1 MDSIIFKGNVIG
13 MLMYI
18 IPALML
24 FLYVIKGLE
33 DRLVERK
40 LYLACGI
47 GVVIGTIAEVILFFS
62 GADLYTEL
70 AYASMILVTPFI
82 VMMFMFI
89 GVNLKT
95 FKDEPAAPHYSAGY
109 GLFFGGALQFWKLLI
124 AEDQYGDMSSGDM
137 TLITLFGLGS
147 VVFLGGAGMWI
158 AYAIKENGPKNGVR
172 ISGRL
177 AFLYVILQYLY
188 ASGLEHVHYGM
199 HDLMVIIASLMAFL
213 VVSGALFHQ
222 GYLRLPKV
230 AKND

>member
-1 MDSIIFKGNVIG
+1 MDSIIFQGNVIG

-95 FKDEPAAPHYSAGY
+95 FK
-109 GLFFGGALQFWKLLI
+109 
-124 AEDQYGDMSSGDM
+124 
-137 TLITLFGLGS
+137 
-147 VVFLGGAGMWI
+147 V
-158 AYAIKENGPKNGVR
+158 N
-172 ISGRL
+172 
-177 AFLYVILQYLY
+177 
-188 ASGLEHVHYGM
+188 
-199 HDLMVIIASLMAFL
+199 
-213 VVSGALFHQ
+213 
-222 GYLRLPKV
+222 
-230 AKND
+230 

>member
-1 MDSIIFKGNVIG
+1 MDSIIFQGNVIG

-124 AEDQYGDMSSGDM
+124 AEDQYGDMSSGNM

-147 VVFLGGAGMWI
+147 VIFLGGAGMWI

-199 HDLMVIIASLMAFL
+199 HDLMLIIASLMAFL

-222 GYLRLPKV
+222 GYLRLPKI

>member
-1 MDSIIFKGNVIG
+1 MDSIIFQGNVIG

-24 FLYVIKGLE
+24 FLFVINGLE

-95 FKDEPAAPHYSAGY
+95 FKDEPAAPHYSAGF

-124 AEDQYGDMSSGDM
+124 AENQYENMSPGDMP
-137 TLITLFGLGS
+137 LITLFGLGS

-158 AYAIKENGPKNGVR
+158 AYAIKENGPKNGIR

-199 HDLMVIIASLMAFL
+199 HDLMLIIASLMAFL

-222 GYLRLPKV
+222 GYLRLPKI